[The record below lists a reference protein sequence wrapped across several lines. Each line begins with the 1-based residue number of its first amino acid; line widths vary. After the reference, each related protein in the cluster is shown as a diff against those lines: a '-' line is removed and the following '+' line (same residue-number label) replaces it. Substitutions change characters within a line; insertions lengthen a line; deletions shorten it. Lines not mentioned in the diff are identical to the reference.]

1 MFSKSFLISLSCSL
15 TAMAAVTVI
24 TGVGAAHAG
33 DIYNVNFGNDTV
45 GSTPTVSDAVAGTT
59 DVNPSAVGTSGGYTV
74 KVASAANGFT
84 SQFAQM
90 QTPNNGGSTQW
101 PLIQFNLPT
110 NLTSGSATVSWDSEM
125 TAFSPPSPPPTE
137 MDLSM
142 RLLTEFGQVIGGVAY
157 NHNAASGGYLTSAGA
172 YTSPAGVNSTVIAT
186 GPNAASDSWTV
197 NGGVDH
203 FVMTINLDQSST
215 DPNSGTF
222 SVSRNG
228 KALMT
233 AELNSPY
240 FNTTGGGLSYVQFQ
254 SGAGFGGSS
263 SSWTAGVGNVVIA
276 TPEPAPMALL
286 GLGALGGLVLLKQ
299 RRTA

>member
-1 MFSKSFLISLSCSL
+1 MVTKSFLISRGCSL
-15 TAMAAVTVI
+15 AALTAATVI
-24 TGVGAAHAG
+24 AGASAAQAG
-33 DIYNVNFGNDTV
+33 DIYNVNFSNDTA
-45 GSTPTVSDAVAGTT
+45 GSTPATSAAVAGTT
-59 DVNPSAVGTSGGYTV
+59 DINPSAVGTSGGYTV
-74 KVASAANGFT
+74 TVASAANGFT
-84 SQFAQM
+84 GPFAQM
-90 QTPNNGGSTQW
+90 QTPNNGGNTQW

-125 TAFSPPSPPPTE
+125 TAFSPQSPTPTE

-142 RLLTEFGQVIGGVAY
+142 RLLTEYGQVIGGVAY
-157 NHNAASGGYLTSAGA
+157 NHNASGGYITSAGA
-172 YTSPAGVNSTVIAT
+172 YTSPSGVNSTVIAT
-186 GPNAASDSWTV
+186 GTNAASDSWTV

-203 FVMTINLDQSST
+203 FVMTINLDQNSA
-215 DPNSGTF
+215 DPNSATF

-240 FNTTGGGLSYVQFQ
+240 FNTTGGGLSFVQFQ
-254 SGAGFGGSS
+254 SGAGFGGST

-276 TPEPAPMALL
+276 TPEPVPLALM
-286 GLGALGGLVLLKQ
+286 GVGALGGLVLLKR